1 MTPREPVA
9 VSLTVA
15 EVRLVLYAIGD
26 LISRR
31 WFEKKPLPR
40 GFYALQARLVS
51 FIHETKSCTSQP
63 HSPSSEAEEL
73 IDTNEAA
80 AILDCSP
87 QWVGRIRDRLGVRE
101 IGSQRVFPRQ
111 TVVEYAERKA
121 GQHK

>member
-1 MTPREPVA
+1 MSRTEPGA
-9 VSLTVA
+9 ITLTA
-15 EVRLVLYAIGD
+15 AQVRLVLYAIGD

-31 WFEKKPLPR
+31 WFAKKPLPR

-51 FIHETKSCTSQP
+51 FVDETKHCALQP
-63 HSPSSEAEEL
+63 HSPPSEVEEL

-80 AILDCSP
+80 AILGCTP
-87 QWVGRIRDRLGVRE
+87 QWVGRIRDKLGVRE

-121 GQHK
+121 SQQR